1 MKKIA
6 LLMVALLALAAVPV
20 LADTIEAASKITAID
35 ITGLKYAPE
44 SEVRAALFS
53 HVGEGLD
60 EQKLANDI
68 KAVYALGYFEDVT
81 SDISDFK
88 DGTRI
93 TYNVIENPILKQVS
107 VDGNS
112 VISTAELMSKITL
125 KTGQPLNYRSMRSD
139 IESLNQ
145 CYKKAGY
152 IMSRVSDVS
161 VSKDKTDVKFLIV
174 EGVVEAVTLEGNDVT
189 RDYVI
194 LREMNTKAGSILN
207 EEVLSKDLRRV
218 FNLGF
223 FSEITPLFE
232 AGTTPDKTV
241 MRLKLTETRTNTV
254 NFGGGYGEQEG
265 WFGFADLE
273 INNLMGTAQGLMV
286 KGQAGQQLTTYQL
299 KYFNPWMLPDKLGPR
314 TSFQMR
320 LWNTMGTDI
329 YLTQQ
334 DEFHVGWDA
343 TIGKTL
349 RDDYQA
355 SFLTGFEQVTPRGGA
370 TFEGYNSVFFG
381 SNFSYDTR
389 DYWMNPSKGVFHTL
403 SFKQGFSQTSR
414 ETTSYTKFGVDL
426 NSYYPIR
433 EHQVLAWHIGSGIGV
448 GVVPLGELYYVG
460 GPTTV
465 RGYGINDVH
474 KGVYRLI
481 GNLEYRYTFND
492 IFQGVIFVD
501 VGDSWSA
508 GLPDSKDF
516 LTGWGPGL
524 RLNTPMGPIR
534 LDYGIGAGKNYGEG
548 ILHFSIGQAF

>member
-1 MKKIA
+1 MKK
-6 LLMVALLALAAVPV
+6 LLMIMMVMAIMTVPV
-20 LADTIEAASKITAID
+20 LADTIEAAAKISAID
-35 ITGLKYAPE
+35 IVGLKHAPE

-53 HVGEGLD
+53 RVGENLD
-60 EQKLANDI
+60 EQKLNNDI
-68 KAVYALGYFEDVT
+68 KAIYALGYFEDVT
-81 SDISDFK
+81 SDMSDFK
-88 DGTRI
+88 DGTKI
-93 TYNVIENPILKQVS
+93 IYKVIENPILVKVS
-107 VDGNS
+107 VEGNT
-112 VISTAELMSKITL
+112 VFSTAELLSRVSL
-125 KTGQPLNYRSMRSD
+125 KSGQPLNYKSMRSD
-139 IESLNQ
+139 IETINQ
-145 CYKKAGY
+145 LYKKAGY
-152 IMSRVSDVS
+152 IMSRVADVS
-161 VSKDKTDVKFLIV
+161 VGKDKSSVQFQIIEGMV
-174 EGVVEAVTLEGNDVT
+174 EGVTLEGNDVT

-232 AGTTPDKTV
+232 AGSTPDKTV
-241 MRLKLTETRTNTV
+241 MKLKLTETRTNTI

-265 WFGFADLE
+265 WFGFADLQ
-273 INNLMGTAQGLMV
+273 INNLMGTAQGLML
-286 KGQAGQQLTTYQL
+286 KGQAGQQMTTYQL
-299 KYFNPWMLPDKLGPR
+299 KYFNPWMLPEKLGDR
-314 TSFQMR
+314 TSFTMR

-334 DEFHVGWDA
+334 DEFHVGWDT

-349 RDDYQA
+349 KDDYQT
-355 SFLTGFEQVTPRGGA
+355 SFSLGFERVTPRGSA
-370 TFEGYNSVFFG
+370 TFEGYDSAFFG
-381 SNFSYDTR
+381 WNFSYDTR
-389 DYWMNPSKGVFHTL
+389 DFWMNPTKGVYHTL
-403 SFKQGFSQTSR
+403 SFKQGFKQTDV
-414 ETTSYTKFGVDL
+414 TTSYTKFGLDL
-426 NSYYPIR
+426 NAYYPIR
-433 EHQVLAWHIGSGIGV
+433 EHQVLAWHLGSGV
-448 GVVPLGELYYVG
+448 GVGDIPLGELYYVG

-501 VGDSWSA
+501 AGDAWNY
-508 GLPDSKDF
+508 GLPDKSSF